1 MLLAKKVAVITGC
14 NKGIG
19 RKILEIFSENGAN
32 IFAGVRTI
40 TKEFQREMKDLENR
54 NKNKIEI
61 FQIDLSDEKKTLDA
75 ANCIISKK
83 QKIDI
88 LVNNAGIITTSLFQ
102 MTKIENFKDLFQ
114 VNFFNQALFTQKLVR
129 FMNENSSIIFIS
141 SSSASDSNYG
151 RSAYSS
157 SKAAVN
163 SLSKNLS
170 KELGSL
176 KIRVNAVEPGLTDTE
191 MMRNNTP
198 KEVLNK
204 LVAEKLSLKRIGTP
218 KEIANVVL
226 FLSSNLSSYITG
238 QVIRVDGGMS

>member
-1 MLLAKKVAVITGC
+1 M
-14 NKGIG
+14 
-19 RKILEIFSENGAN
+19 
-32 IFAGVRTI
+32 
-40 TKEFQREMKDLENR
+40 
-54 NKNKIEI
+54 
-61 FQIDLSDEKKTLDA
+61 
-75 ANCIISKK
+75 
-83 QKIDI
+83 
-88 LVNNAGIITTSLFQ
+88 
-102 MTKIENFKDLFQ
+102 IENFKDLFQ

-129 FMNENSSIIFIS
+129 FMNENSSITFIS

-157 SKAAVN
+157 SKAAIN

-198 KEVLNK
+198 KEVLDK
-204 LVAEKLSLKRIGTP
+204 LVAEKISLKRIGTP

-226 FLSSNLSSYITG
+226 FLSSSLSSYTTG
-238 QVIRVDGGMS
+238 QVIRVDGGM

>member
-1 MLLAKKVAVITGC
+1 
-14 NKGIG
+14 
-19 RKILEIFSENGAN
+19 
-32 IFAGVRTI
+32 
-40 TKEFQREMKDLENR
+40 
-54 NKNKIEI
+54 
-61 FQIDLSDEKKTLDA
+61 
-75 ANCIISKK
+75 
-83 QKIDI
+83 
-88 LVNNAGIITTSLFQ
+88 
-102 MTKIENFKDLFQ
+102 
-114 VNFFNQALFTQKLVR
+114 
-129 FMNENSSIIFIS
+129 MNENSSITFIS

-157 SKAAVN
+157 SKAAIN

-198 KEVLNK
+198 KEVLDK
-204 LVAEKLSLKRIGTP
+204 LVAEKISLKRIGTP

-226 FLSSNLSSYITG
+226 FLSSSLSSYTTG